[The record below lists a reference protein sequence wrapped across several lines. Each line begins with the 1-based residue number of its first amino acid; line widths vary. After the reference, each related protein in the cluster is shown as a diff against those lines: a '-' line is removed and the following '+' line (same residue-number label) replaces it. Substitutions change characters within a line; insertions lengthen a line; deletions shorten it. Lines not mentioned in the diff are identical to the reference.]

1 MLKEKLKGLKK
12 RLKEWNLEHFGLL
25 DRKEKEAGREMNELE
40 RKVNH
45 GELGE
50 EERNRK
56 LSLQEELWKI
66 VRHNESLARQ
76 KVRARWV
83 VEGDRNSKYFNSC
96 GHWRR
101 KKNMLRGLRV
111 EGGGRAT
118 LCKGGSEAVF

>member
-83 VEGDRNSKYFNSC
+83 VEGDRNSKYFNSTMPQNFVAAC
-96 GHWRR
+96 VGMHFSFDNLNGNFRS
-101 KKNMLRGLRV
+101 L
-111 EGGGRAT
+111 
-118 LCKGGSEAVF
+118 